1 GDLRPSSTGRYGLF
15 FDGTRFLST
24 LRVRM
29 AQHRP
34 LLLSSGTR
42 GGNEGLSVHSTN
54 PDVRDGGARLPRES
68 VYLHR
73 SIGLLGGGCRM
84 EFALRSYAP
93 HAIALSL
100 EFAFG
105 SDFADVFEV
114 RGAHREKRGTLALPV
129 VRPDSVELGYTGLDQ
144 VSRQTRLSFEP
155 TPTSI

>member
-1 GDLRPSSTGRYGLF
+1 
-15 FDGTRFLST
+15 
-24 LRVRM
+24 
-29 AQHRP
+29 
-34 LLLSSGTR
+34 
-42 GGNEGLSVHSTN
+42 
-54 PDVRDGGARLPRES
+54 
-68 VYLHR
+68 R
-73 SIGLLGGGCRM
+73 SIELLDGGCRM

-144 VSRQTRLSFEP
+144 VSRQTRASLEP
-155 TPTSI
+155 TPTSIGPDFAHFAVELVPGERSSLNVAVTCELREGEQRVRSGAFALPRAPRREPPSALFVTSSNPAFDAWIR